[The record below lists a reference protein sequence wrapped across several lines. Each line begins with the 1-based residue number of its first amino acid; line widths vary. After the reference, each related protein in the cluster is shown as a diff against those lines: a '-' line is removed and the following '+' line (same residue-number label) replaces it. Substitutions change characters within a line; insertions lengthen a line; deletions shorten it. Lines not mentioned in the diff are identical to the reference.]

1 MKEMNNASN
10 LVFGHIW
17 CQHKTP
23 QTESVEEKFDSVRL
37 DNVAAK
43 YDCLSLDNGQLDKT
57 EQQHKLVQVTVA
69 HSVKMVDSFKSRRS
83 LMHVMIQL
91 YH

>member
-37 DNVAAK
+37 DYVAAK
-43 YDCLSLDNGQLDKT
+43 YDCLSLDNG
-57 EQQHKLVQVTVA
+57 
-69 HSVKMVDSFKSRRS
+69 
-83 LMHVMIQL
+83 
-91 YH
+91 